1 MSNNTGR
8 FGTFEGVFT
17 PTILTILGVI
27 MYLRLGWV
35 VGNAGLGGAILIILL
50 AKIVTVT
57 TGLSIASMATNVRIG
72 AGGSYAFVSRSLG
85 GEVGSAVGIPLYLSQ
100 SLGGA
105 LYLIGFAEGW
115 VAIFPTHDM
124 KIVSSLALIGLLLI
138 SYISAKVAMKIQ
150 FVIMAVL
157 SLSLLS
163 LFLGRGEGAH
173 EIVVWGEFTKAPFW
187 VVFSIFFPAVTG
199 IEAGAAMSGDLKD
212 PRKSLPLGILSA
224 IGVSMIIYI
233 AVAYWLDRIAT
244 PETLMKN
251 YTIMMDISRWRI
263 LLVAGIFGATLS
275 SALGSI
281 VGAPRTLMA
290 LGKDKLVPFAKTLA
304 QTSKND
310 EPRYAILITGG
321 IIEINLLLGDLNTI
335 APLLTMV
342 FLITYGT
349 INMAVLIEKGIGIP
363 SFRPSF
369 NIPLIVPL
377 IGSLWCFITMFL
389 INPLFAAIALVLIV
403 VVYGV
408 QIKRGLTARW
418 GDVRS
423 GLFCAIAEWS
433 AKTSTRMPQHAKS
446 WKPNLM
452 IPIEDPQHWTHLMEF
467 IKDIIAP
474 SGTLRLFTVRI
485 IEHGLEHRI
494 SQMVNLV
501 FKKGN
506 SVKALMDN
514 KMPEDLENRLHELV
528 APVKSEGIFV
538 AATVIESRNF
548 LEGISIIT
556 QVMKGMFFPP
566 NTAFLTMSSDTSKD
580 KRLEEMITI
589 SIRAELGIIILSL
602 HPKASFGKR
611 NLVNIWLRL
620 DSPNIDLAGLVAL
633 QLSRNWGSDIRI
645 LTIVNK
651 EDDIEKA
658 EMTLTKIADRSRMP
672 FQTELSV
679 LVGKFEEIIAKAPRA
694 DLNIIG
700 ISNDPECDSMHRIVK
715 LLDTSCIFV
724 KDSGKE
730 SIFA

>member
-1 MSNNTGR
+1 MSNGSGR

-35 VGNAGLGGAILIILL
+35 VGNAGLGGALLIILL
-50 AKIVTVT
+50 AKMVTVT
-57 TGLSIASMATNVRIG
+57 TGLSIASMSTNVRIG

-85 GEVGSAVGIPLYLSQ
+85 GEVGSAIGIPLYLSQ

-115 VAIFPTHDM
+115 VAIFPAHDL
-124 KIVSSLALIGLLLI
+124 KLVSSAALIGLLLI
-138 SYISAKVAMKIQ
+138 TFISAKIAMKIQ
-150 FVIMAVL
+150 FVIMTVVT
-157 SLSLLS
+157 LSLLS

-233 AVAYWLDRIAT
+233 AMAYWLDRVAT
-244 PETLMKN
+244 SETLMQN
-251 YTIMMDISRWRI
+251 YTIMMDISRWRM

-290 LGKDKLVPFAKTLA
+290 LGKDKVIPFAKTMA

-335 APLLTMV
+335 APLLTMF

-377 IGSLWCFITMFL
+377 IGALWCFTAMFL
-389 INPLFAAIALVLIV
+389 INLPFAAVALVLIL

-408 QIKRGLTARW
+408 QVKRGLSARW

-423 GLFCAIAEWS
+423 GLFNAIAEWA
-433 AKTSTRMPQHAKS
+433 AKTSARMPQHAKS

-485 IEHGLEHRI
+485 VEGGLEHRI
-494 SQMVNLV
+494 SQMVSLV
-501 FKKGN
+501 FRKGN
-506 SVKALMDN
+506 SVKAFKDSQMA
-514 KMPEDLENRLHELV
+514 EGLENRLNELV
-528 APVKSEGIFV
+528 IPVKSEGIFV

-556 QVMKGMFFPP
+556 QVMRGMFFPP
-566 NTAFLTMSSDTSKD
+566 NTVFLTMSPDTSKD
-580 KRLEEMITI
+580 KRLEEMIAI
-589 SIRAELGIIILSL
+589 SIREKLGIIILSL

-611 NLVNIWLRL
+611 KLVNVWIRL
-620 DSPNIDLAGLVAL
+620 DSPNLDLAGLVAL
-633 QLSRNWGSDIRI
+633 QLSHNWDSDIRI
-645 LTIVNK
+645 LSVVDK
-651 EDDIEKA
+651 EEDIEKA
-658 EMTLTKIADRSRMP
+658 ETFLNRIADRARMP
-672 FQTELSV
+672 SETELSV
-679 LVGKFEEIIAKAPRA
+679 LVGKFEETIVKAPRA
-694 DLNIIG
+694 DINIVG
-700 ISNDPECDSMHRIVK
+700 ISDDPDCESMHRIVT
-715 LLDTSCIFV
+715 LLDTSCLFV
-724 KDSGKE
+724 RDSGKE
-730 SIFA
+730 SVFA